1 MAAPYKPKDVIT
13 DKPVSPPPV
22 SSEWATDAVPREP
35 TDSEIADFL
44 KRRAMNMTD
53 EEVEAANIA
62 HQRRLVMAEMEGRRN
77 ATVGLTPRPKE
88 QLVVIRLTHD
98 YWPSPQQVVDNPQVP
113 SDLAI
118 LPPPYEDKV
127 GVAIIG
133 EARFKAGAV
142 LYLDMDTAL
151 TLLSDQKAVRADPLR
166 TVAGNA

>member
-1 MAAPYKPKDVIT
+1 MAAPYKPKTADLT
-13 DKPVSPPPV
+13 TAPVLIEPRAP
-22 SSEWATDAVPREP
+22 TDA
-35 TDSEIADFL
+35 EIAAYL
-44 KRRAMNMTD
+44 KAKVETMTD

-62 HQRRLVMAEMEGRRN
+62 HQRKLVQAEMDARRAAKAN
-77 ATVGLTPRPKE
+77 LAPRSKD
-88 QLVVIRLTHD
+88 QLVIVRLTHD